1 MKITSLTNLCLIL
14 LLNTTFSQNRQTTL
28 FTEGWRFNLGEVPAA
43 AEKIFDDAKWRQ
55 LNLPHDWSI
64 EGAFS
69 KDNPSKFFG
78 GALPGGIGWYR
89 KSFMLPVA
97 DKGKNIFIDFD
108 GVYRNAEVW
117 INGRSLGK
125 RPFGYI
131 GFRYDLT
138 PYLKFGTEN
147 NVISVKVDNADQP
160 NSRWYSGSG
169 IYRNVYLVKTKYI
182 FVDYNGTCIS
192 TPSVSKDSASVSIKT
207 SLRSTLNMAQ
217 DIDIHT
223 IIETDK
229 GKLVATA
236 TAKTTISA
244 DNSPTI
250 EQIFNIKNPSLWD
263 TENPN
268 LYKVTTKIIVKGLT
282 VDTYESTF
290 GIRSFAFDRLKG
302 FSLNGKI
309 LKLNGVCMHHD
320 LGCLGA
326 AVNVRAMERQLEILR
341 GMGCNAIRTSHNP
354 PAPELLDLCDKMG
367 FLIMDESFDVWRH
380 KKIDF
385 DYGVYF
391 DKWHTRDLE
400 DFIKRDRNHPSVIM
414 WSIGN
419 EVWEQGDSVGVEI
432 ANEMITTIKKLDNR
446 PITMGVH
453 EWQEE
458 TAVLKSSNLDILGFN
473 YGMKKYDKM
482 LDWYKTKPIILT
494 ETVSALNSRGEYDM
508 PSDSI
513 RRWPIRW
520 DAPFVEGNKDL
531 TCSSY
536 DNVSAPWGNTH
547 EEMLRFY
554 KKNDWMSGMFI
565 WTGFDY
571 LGEPTPYEYPAR
583 SSYFGIVDLAGFP
596 KDVYYLYQSEWTNKP
611 VLHLFPHWNW
621 TEGQTVDV
629 WAYSNAEEVELFLNG
644 KSLGKKQKAK
654 DDLHFQ
660 WRVPFQKGE
669 LKAISRT
676 KGKDILTETIKTAG
690 EVAKIQL
697 TADRKNIK
705 PDGKDLS
712 FITIVLLDK
721 DGNIVPKANNLIK
734 FELVGLGDIVGV
746 DNGLQTSLESF
757 KASERKAYNGQCLV
771 VIQSKK
777 TAGKVVLKARTEGVA
792 EAAMLE
798 IISK

>member
-1 MKITSLTNLCLIL
+1 MKSTLLTYLVFI
-14 LLNTTFSQNRQTTL
+14 FFISPIFAQNRQTAL
-28 FTEGWRFNLGEVPAA
+28 FTEGWRFNLGDVPTAS
-43 AEKIFDDAKWRQ
+43 EKTFDDSKWRQ

-89 KSFMLPVA
+89 KAFTLPA
-97 DKGKNIFIDFD
+97 SDKGKNIFIDFD
-108 GVYRNAEVW
+108 GVYRNSEVW

-138 PYLKFGTEN
+138 PFLKFGAET
-147 NVISVKVDNADQP
+147 NVIAVKADNSDQP

-169 IYRNVYLVKTKYI
+169 IYRNVWLVKTKYI
-182 FVDYNGTCIS
+182 YVDLSGTQVT
-192 TPSVSKDSASVSIKT
+192 TPSVSKDSAVVSIKT
-207 SLRSTLNMAQ
+207 TLRSTLNMSQ
-217 DIDIHT
+217 DIDLQT
-223 IIETDK
+223 IIEDDK
-229 GKLVATA
+229 GQPIGSA
-236 TAKTTISA
+236 TAKTAISSA
-244 DNSPTI
+244 NSPII
-250 EQIFNIKNPSLWD
+250 EQIFNLKNPSLWD

-268 LYKVTTKIIVKGLT
+268 LYKATTRVLVKGLI
-282 VDTYESTF
+282 VDTYETTF

-302 FSLNGKI
+302 FSLNGQNLKI
-309 LKLNGVCMHHD
+309 KGVCMHHD

-326 AVNVRAMERQLEILR
+326 AVNTRAIERQLDILR

-354 PAPELLDLCDKMG
+354 PTPELLDLCDKKG
-367 FLIMDESFDVWRH
+367 FLIMDESFDVWQH
-380 KKIDF
+380 KKV
-385 DYGVYF
+385 DYDYSNYF
-391 DKWHTRDLE
+391 DKWHLRDLE
-400 DFIKRDRNHPSVIM
+400 DFVKRDRNHPSVIM
-414 WSIGN
+414 WSVGN
-419 EVWEQGDSVGVEI
+419 EVWEQGDSVGV
-432 ANEMITTIKKLDNR
+432 AMVNKMIENVKKLDDR
-446 PITMGVH
+446 PITVGVH

-458 TAVLKSSNLDILGFN
+458 TALLKSSNLDILGFN
-473 YGMKKYDKM
+473 YGIKKYDKM

-520 DAPFVEGNKDL
+520 DKPFVEGNADL
-531 TCSSY
+531 TCSAY

-547 EEMLRFY
+547 EEMLRYF

-571 LGEPTPYEYPAR
+571 LGEPTPYEYPAH

-621 TEGQTVDV
+621 KAGQIVDV
-629 WAYSNAEEVELFLNG
+629 WAYSNADEVELFLNG
-644 KSLGKKQKAK
+644 KSLGTKRKGA
-654 DDLHFQ
+654 DDLHFM
-660 WRVPFQKGE
+660 WRVPYEKGE
-669 LKAISRT
+669 LKAISRS
-676 KGKDILTETIKTAG
+676 KGKEILTKTIKTAG

-697 TADRKNIK
+697 TADRKSIK
-705 PDGKDLS
+705 ADGKDLS
-712 FITIVLLDK
+712 FITVTLLDK
-721 DGNIVPKANNLIK
+721 EGNIVPKAHNLVK
-734 FELVGLGDIVGV
+734 FELVGAGEIAGV

-777 TAGKVVLKARTEGVA
+777 TAGKIILKARTEGVTDIA
-792 EAAMLE
+792 LLE
-798 IISK
+798 IMTK